1 MKLFLTKRG
10 AVVEN
15 GSAHYLLEGADWNG
29 LLRSPGLGQA
39 LAAQIAGKAALPA
52 GEATRDV
59 LAPIGR
65 QEVWAAGVTYFKSR
79 DARMEESK
87 DAGGGDF
94 YARVYDA
101 PRPELFF
108 KATPSRVSGPGQPIR
123 IRRDSE
129 WNVPEP
135 ELALLVSASGTIEG
149 YTVGNDMSSRDIEGE
164 NPLYLP
170 QAKVYDG
177 SCGLGPGILVSDGPL
192 PAEAAIVLEIAR
204 GGENV
209 FRGRTTLAQL
219 KRKPQELVDWLYRD
233 QSFPDGCF
241 LLTGTGIVPDAPF
254 TLLPGDEVAIE
265 IDGIGRL
272 TNPVKLAGA

>member
-29 LLRSPGLGQA
+29 LLRGPGLGQA

-52 GEATRDV
+52 GEATRDL

-123 IRRDSE
+123 IRRDSK

-204 GGENV
+204 GGQNV

-272 TNPVKLAGA
+272 TNPVKMAGA